1 MANFSEEEK
10 RRILEKLNQKR
21 IIDQKASR
29 GLDGKKATYS
39 DKEKQKI
46 LDQLN
51 EHRISSQKTEEIND
65 KRISRKQ
72 FFEFEGREYLK
83 LKGMEREYFIS
94 EQDAKNASHQPKK
107 IKLYYQTFAG
117 MKSKEVLMK
126 IEIYSEQFF
135 ISYNLQRV
143 YFKGYFL
150 LDEY

>member
-29 GLDGKKATYS
+29 GLDGKKASYS
-39 DKEKQKI
+39 DEEKQKI
-46 LDQLN
+46 LDDLN
-51 EHRISSQKTEEIND
+51 EHRITAQKTQQIKD
-65 KRISRKQ
+65 SRISRKQ
-72 FFEFEGREYLK
+72 FFQFEGKEYLK
-83 LKGMEREYFIS
+83 LKGMEREYFML
-94 EQDAKNASHQPKK
+94 EKDAINASHQAKK
-107 IKLYYQTFAG
+107 ISLYYQTFAG

-126 IEIYSEQFF
+126 VEVYSEQFF

-143 YFKGYFL
+143 YYKGYFL